1 MIITTSSNH
10 VSLLKQFKNSS
21 LQNYGLCPGH
31 YCKILHMTKFE
42 LEFTGDLDIYLSFEK
57 AVKGRVFDISSRYS
71 KTISN
76 TKTSSTS
83 EIRI

>member
-1 MIITTSSNH
+1 
-10 VSLLKQFKNSS
+10 
-21 LQNYGLCPGH
+21 
-31 YCKILHMTKFE
+31 MTKFE

-57 AVKGRVFDISSRYS
+57 AVRDRVFDISSRYS

-76 TKTSSTS
+76 TKTSSNS